1 MIGAPHGE
9 RETDGVPGWVDTGA
23 PFPVTGASQSA
34 AFDTL
39 ELPVVLDR
47 VAEHAAGPQG
57 RLAIQS
63 RRPSTDLDW
72 IRNELAVVAEVA
84 ALMDRGDPVA
94 AEAVPE
100 VSDALGRVR
109 VEGSVLAGSEIR
121 LLRALVSAARATL
134 STLRRIAP
142 DAPRVVALARP
153 LPDANLDRALDRAID
168 DHGEVLDGASTALA
182 HARRAVRSARSR
194 LLQKLEKMLQAL
206 ERTASD
212 RGTVTL
218 RGGRYV
224 ISVRRDTRQRPSG
237 IIHDE
242 SASQETLFIE
252 PSETI
257 DLGNALR
264 EAEVAEERETLR
276 VLRELTHAL
285 RAEVDGLENGLAMAV
300 AFDDLVARAKYA
312 AAVGAMRPD
321 VAPAPAGLE
330 IVGARHPLLLGGEA
344 EVVPFSLSLE
354 PGERTVVISGPN
366 AGGKTVA
373 LKAVG
378 LVAAMTQAGI
388 IPPTGP
394 GSRLPVFRRF
404 FVDIGDHQSIA
415 ANLSTFSAH
424 VRVLRDT
431 LDHADDTSLVLI
443 DEIGSGTDPAEGAA
457 LAEAALGTLTRAGA
471 TTLAS
476 THLGALKRLAETHV
490 GVVNASLQFDPNTL
504 SPTYRFKKGVP
515 GRSYG
520 LAIARRLGVTESV
533 LQEADACLPAGE
545 RAVDALLAELES
557 RQETL
562 RRAEAEATA
571 RHTEIVK
578 QEERLAD
585 QATQQDVREAELD
598 RRLRESE
605 REGRS
610 QARAYLLEARRR
622 VEEALA
628 MARAAVDE
636 ATAREARRLVEE
648 GVHRESQAQAEADSG
663 TTSEQSRL
671 SVDSLESGMRVRLAN
686 GTVGDV
692 LERRSDGRVELR
704 VGVMRMVVDPR
715 EVVDLAARPPVEARH
730 STLPAGRSPDDTG
743 GSASLELDLRGMTGD
758 EAEAATVD
766 AIDRA
771 VLLEQPYLRI
781 IHGKGTGVVRDRV
794 LGVVSQDGRVARHEF
809 AKREAGGTGV
819 TIVEFTP

>member
-1 MIGAPHGE
+1 LE
-9 RETDGVPGWVDTGA
+9 
-23 PFPVTGASQSA
+23 
-34 AFDTL
+34 TL
-39 ELPVVLDR
+39 ELLIVLDR
-47 VAEHAAGPQG
+47 VAEHAAGPLG
-57 RLAIQS
+57 RLAVQS
-63 RRPSTDLDW
+63 RRPSTDVGW
-72 IRNELAVVAEVA
+72 IQRELAMVAEVA
-84 ALMDRGDPVA
+84 AMIVRGDSVS
-94 AEAVPE
+94 AEAAPE

-109 VEGSVLAGSEIR
+109 VEGSVLSGSEIR
-121 LLRALVSAARATL
+121 TLRALLLAARATL
-134 STLRRIAP
+134 ATLRRIKP
-142 DAPRVVALARP
+142 DAPRVAALIRT
-153 LPDANLDRALDRAID
+153 LPHADLDRALDRAID
-168 DHGEVLDGASTALA
+168 DRGELLDGASTALS

-206 ERTASD
+206 ERDASD

-224 ISVRRDTRQRPSG
+224 ISVRRDTRQRPVG
-237 IIHDE
+237 IVHDE

-257 DLGNALR
+257 ELGNALR

-276 VLRELTHAL
+276 VLRDLTKLL
-285 RAEVDGLENGLAMAV
+285 RSEVDQLEHGLAMAV

-312 AAVGAMRPD
+312 ASVGAMRPE
-321 VAPAPAGLE
+321 VAPAPTRLE
-330 IVGARHPLLLGGEA
+330 IVGARHPLLLGGES
-344 EVVPFSLSLE
+344 EIVPFSLSLD
-354 PGERTVVISGPN
+354 PDERTVVISGPN
-366 AGGKTVA
+366 AGGKTVV

-378 LVAAMTQAGI
+378 LLAAMAQAGI

-431 LDHADDTSLVLI
+431 LEHADATSLVLI
-443 DEIGSGTDPAEGAA
+443 DEIGSGTDPAEGGA
-457 LAEAALGTLTRAGA
+457 LAEAALGALTRAGA

-476 THLGALKRLAETHV
+476 THLGALKRLSETHA
-490 GVVNASLQFDPNTL
+490 GVVNASLQFDPETL
-504 SPTYRFKKGVP
+504 SPTYRLKKGVP

-520 LAIARRLGVTESV
+520 LAIARRLGVPEAV

-557 RQETL
+557 RQEML
-562 RRAEAEATA
+562 RVAEAEATA

-578 QEERLAD
+578 QEERLAE
-585 QATQQDVREAELD
+585 QATQHEVREAELD

-605 REGRS
+605 HEGRS

-622 VEEALA
+622 VEDALA

-648 GVHRESQAQAEADSG
+648 GVRQESQAQADPGS
-663 TTSEQSRL
+663 TPNQSRPI
-671 SVDSLESGMRVRLAN
+671 VDPVVAGMRVRLAN

-715 EVVDLAARPPVEARH
+715 EVVDVAARPTVVARGA
-730 STLPAGRSPDDTG
+730 TLPPGLPTADPAGT
-743 GSASLELDLRGMTGD
+743 ASLEVDLRGMTGD
-758 EAEAATVD
+758 EAEVATIA

-794 LGVVSQDGRVARHEF
+794 LRVVSHDGRVARYEF

-819 TIVEFTP
+819 TMVEFAT